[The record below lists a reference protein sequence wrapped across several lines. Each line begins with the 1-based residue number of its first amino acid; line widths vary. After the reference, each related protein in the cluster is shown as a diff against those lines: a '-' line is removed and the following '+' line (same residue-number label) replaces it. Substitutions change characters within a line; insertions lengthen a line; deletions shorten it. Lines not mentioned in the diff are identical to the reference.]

1 MKQSIKK
8 IFQNLYTYLFFILF
22 TAAATLTLSFEG
34 GLSYDKV
41 DNLHKQK
48 EILSSLTQLD
58 KSDIELALIQF
69 NAKSTQLKQEIEK
82 LMLLYKYAYIEKLLT
97 ANSQEYMNDLGEL
110 SHITDQFI
118 SSAHKYYLQ
127 KEENKAQITQQ
138 DLQQGLKKV
147 DKKIDTLLLKTLSYN
162 EVKFHLYQKI
172 FIALFIVILLATL
185 YYYRVLKAIYNDI
198 EFLQRVN
205 KNRKNYNIYSQEA
218 DAISLRMN
226 RKSSSHDNPD
236 MIDPITSINNYKGMV
251 FSYDLKKNT
260 KDTNFTSVTVL
271 EVDNF
276 SKAQKSY
283 PEDFIQTV
291 LKKIAYTISL
301 NEQAIDV
308 IARTDYNQ
316 FTIIFSRSSKEQAFK
331 DIELIRQ
338 SIAELK
344 FNLPNHGP
352 VLITVS
358 GGFVVKPHNT
368 SLEEAIRQ
376 AKEIL
381 RYAKSIGT
389 NKILQSRDLA
399 QRDI

>member
-8 IFQNLYTYLFFILF
+8 IFQNLYTYLFFIF
-22 TAAATLTLSFEG
+22 FISLTSIGLSFEE

-41 DNLHKQK
+41 DNLHTQK
-48 EILSSLTQLD
+48 EIVSSLIHLD
-58 KSDIELALIQF
+58 KKDIELSLIQL
-69 NAKSTQLKQEIEK
+69 NAKSTQLYQEIDK
-82 LMLLYKYAYIEKLLT
+82 LSLLYKYAFIEKLVT
-97 ANSQEYMNDLGEL
+97 SNEKEYKD
-110 SHITDQFI
+110 
-118 SSAHKYYLQ
+118 
-127 KEENKAQITQQ
+127 
-138 DLQQGLKKV
+138 DLQQLTLLAKSFNNAAQKYYDTKNKKQKEA
-147 DKKIDTLLLKTLSYN
+147 KKALLDTLKSINEHIDNMLIKTLSYN
-162 EVKFHLYQKI
+162 EKKFHVMHNVLIVLFVII
-172 FIALFIVILLATL
+172 FLATI
-185 YYYRVLKAIYNDI
+185 YYYRALKAIYNDI
-198 EFLQRVN
+198 DFLQRVN

-236 MIDPITSINNYKGMV
+236 MIDPITNINNYKGMV

-283 PEDFIQTV
+283 PEDFIQAV

-358 GGFVVKPHNT
+358 GGFVIKPHNT

-381 RYAKSIGT
+381 RYAKSLGT

>member
-8 IFQNLYTYLFFILF
+8 IFQNLYTYLFFILLI
-22 TAAATLTLSFEG
+22 AVATLIVSLED

-41 DNLHKQK
+41 DNLKNQK
-48 EILSSLTQLD
+48 SIISSLTHLNKD
-58 KSDIELALIQF
+58 DLELALIEY

-82 LMLLYKYAYIEKLLT
+82 LSLLYKYAYIEKILT
-97 ANSQEYMNDLGEL
+97 RNNKEYTDDLNKLSQLAKQFNSATHTYYVEEL
-110 SHITDQFI
+110 SPATQNELQN
-118 SSAHKYYLQ
+118 SLQ
-127 KEENKAQITQQ
+127 KLNTH
-138 DLQQGLKKV
+138 
-147 DKKIDTLLLKTLSYN
+147 IDSMLIKTLHYN
-162 EVKFHLYQKI
+162 EIKFHIYQMILI
-172 FIALFIVILLATL
+172 FLLIIISLATF
-185 YYYRVLKAIYNDI
+185 YYYRTLKAIYRDI

-205 KNRKNYNIYSQEA
+205 KNRQNYNIYSQEA
-218 DAISLRMN
+218 DAIYLRMN

-236 MIDPITSINNYKGMV
+236 MIDPITNINNYKGML
-251 FSYDLKKNT
+251 FSYDLKKHT
-260 KDTNFTSVTVL
+260 KDNNFTSITVM

-276 SKAQKSY
+276 SKAKKSY

-301 NEQAIDV
+301 NEQAVDV

-316 FTIIFSRSSKEQAFK
+316 FTVIFSRSSKEQAYK

-344 FNLPNHGP
+344 FNLPNYGP
-352 VLITVS
+352 IQITVS
-358 GGFVVKPHNT
+358 GGFVIKPHNT
-368 SLEEAIRQ
+368 LLEDAIRQ